1 MLIEASNTS
10 GSHVNQFGCLIF
22 QQPVKGDQM
31 KAELRRVLSEAA
43 SLDVPVETLSDTD
56 DLYAAG
62 LSSLGTVRVMLAVE
76 DALGIE
82 VPGELIT
89 FELFQSIDSLACAL
103 APLVAETSGARVQC
117 VAARR

>member
-1 MLIEASNTS
+1 
-10 GSHVNQFGCLIF
+10 
-22 QQPVKGDQM
+22 M
-31 KAELRRVLSEAA
+31 KAELRRVLSETAC
-43 SLDVPVETLSDTD
+43 LDVPVETLSDTD

-89 FELFQSIDSLACAL
+89 FKLFQCIDSIACAL
-103 APLVAETSGARVQC
+103 APLVPEKLAARRES
-117 VAARR
+117 VAARP

>member
-1 MLIEASNTS
+1 
-10 GSHVNQFGCLIF
+10 
-22 QQPVKGDQM
+22 M
-31 KAELRRVLSEAA
+31 KAELRRVLSETA
-43 SLDVPVETLSDTD
+43 SLDVPVETLSDMD

-76 DALGIE
+76 DALGIQ

-89 FELFQSIDSLACAL
+89 FELFQSIDSLARAL
-103 APLVAETSGARVQC
+103 APLVPAKSVAREC

>member
-1 MLIEASNTS
+1 
-10 GSHVNQFGCLIF
+10 
-22 QQPVKGDQM
+22 M
-31 KAELRRVLSEAA
+31 KAELRRVLSETAC
-43 SLDVPVETLSDTD
+43 LDVPVETLSDTD

-89 FELFQSIDSLACAL
+89 FELFQCIDSLACAL
-103 APLVAETSGARVQC
+103 APLVPEKSVVCR
-117 VAARR
+117 